1 MKILTNMLEGFAVRK
16 TDSIHRA
23 PACVAAGVR
32 FIASLLATLALTGC
46 VGEIL
51 QSKVDEPQTYV
62 LQASDAGTAA
72 VAYPIRLSVALPSAT
87 PGLDTQRIVVLRNGN
102 RLDYYYGA
110 RWGGTAPQ
118 VVQSFLISL
127 LQNQQGYKNV
137 VAESARLDADYLIDI
152 DLRHFQAEYVNG
164 KDAPTIHVA
173 LWATVS
179 EVKSR
184 KSVAA
189 LQASASVA
197 ASDNRLGAVVTAFQ
211 SATQQASASLSEQ
224 LAASFAK

>member
-1 MKILTNMLEGFAVRK
+1 MGEPFPPVMNRIPASTIAGARLIAPLLT
-16 TDSIHRA
+16 
-23 PACVAAGVR
+23 
-32 FIASLLATLALTGC
+32 TLILTGC

-51 QSKVDEPQTYV
+51 QSKVDEPQIYV
-62 LQASDAGTAA
+62 LQAGDAGSAG
-72 VAYPIRLSVALPSAT
+72 VAYPVQLSVALPSAA
-87 PGLDTQRIVVLRNGN
+87 PGLDTQRIAVLRNGN

-127 LQNQQGYKNV
+127 LQGQQGYKNV
-137 VAESARLDADYLIDI
+137 VAESTRLDADYLIDI
-152 DLRHFQAEYVNG
+152 DLRRFQAEYVNG

-184 KSVAA
+184 KSVAT
-189 LQASASVA
+189 LQASADVA
-197 ASDNRLGAVVTAFQ
+197 ASDNRLGAVVAAFQ
-211 SATQQASASLSEQ
+211 SALQQAGISLSEQ
-224 LAASFAK
+224 LAASFGK